1 MMKIPKNWLTHQ
13 ILATLQALRKG
24 LVRSVSLQNTT
35 MNSSMILDTSH
46 EYPKAGETII
56 PWFKCKLGLKYD
68 ENTQKLADAPN
79 FGYTASPHLGSVW
92 VSKPSKHYYSFK
104 HDLIY
109 TTQYSTGR
117 ENGF

>member
-1 MMKIPKNWLTHQ
+1 MEKRLFH
-13 ILATLQALRKG
+13 G
-24 LVRSVSLQNTT
+24 
-35 MNSSMILDTSH
+35 
-46 EYPKAGETII
+46 
-56 PWFKCKLGLKYD
+56 FKCKLGLKYD

-104 HDLIY
+104 HDLRY